1 VETHELHQA
10 AVTLY
15 GPNLPATTYIIKLAA
30 ALNMSEGGMRKTW
43 YGFRNVSGPMAV
55 ALKLLIEKAA

>member
-1 VETHELHQA
+1 M
-10 AVTLY
+10 TLY
-15 GPNLPATTYIIKLAA
+15 GPNLSASAYISKLAA

-55 ALKLLIEKAA
+55 ALRLLIERMT

>member
-1 VETHELHQA
+1 VETHELHRA

-15 GPNLPATTYIIKLAA
+15 GPNLPASAYIIKLAT

-43 YGFRNVSGPMAV
+43 YGDRNVSGPMGV
-55 ALKLLIEKAA
+55 ALRLLIERMA

>member
-1 VETHELHQA
+1 M
-10 AVTLY
+10 TLY

-30 ALNMSEGGMRKTW
+30 ALNMSESGIRKTW

>member
-1 VETHELHQA
+1 M
-10 AVTLY
+10 TLY
-15 GPNLPATTYIIKLAA
+15 GPHLTASTYIIKLAA

-43 YGFRNVSGPMAV
+43 YGHRNVSGPVAV